1 MKEKVSLTEAAT
13 YLGVTK
19 QTLRNWDK
27 SGRLKSHRDPSNKYR
42 SYDFEDLQQVKEDVA
57 VYTAKKAKSPD
68 SKLQTTASRPTIDDQ
83 SIRRILSKLHNVL
96 RDSYPNSSIV
106 ERFDELAKILF
117 LRALS
122 EKGVV
127 PSDLFGQLLE
137 SRENYAKRI
146 RSAYSKACG
155 QFSEV
160 VPEQF
165 RSLKLSDASIE
176 QCGSFIEQLPVV
188 GGTLD
193 LKGLAFEEV
202 VRNTFEKGDNQ
213 QFFTP
218 NSITEFVVQMLGDKI
233 KGSVGDPASGTG
245 GFLVEILKQGLNQ
258 RKLSGF
264 EIDHRLAWITGINLL
279 VHGSNNFE
287 VRTLDGA
294 GTLDVSALKYAKTFD
309 VLLTNPPFGSDLSD
323 KASLD
328 ALELG
333 KGSASRR
340 RGILFIERCLE
351 LLKPNGHLAI
361 VIDDGVLSLP
371 SAADVR
377 DFILCKYQVEAI
389 VSLPESAFLPYAN
402 VNTSILFIKNC
413 RPKRHQLTFFA
424 KADNV
429 GRKPNGELDYI
440 YSNSGERILNNDLPK
455 IVAEWQSFQSTGRIN
470 KDEESIY
477 HADLTTLP
485 AGGENRIDFQFHHPS
500 RFDALNLLD
509 KSENPVLTLFE
520 LCSERTESIIPRS
533 ESRDAMLKF
542 TGLANMESFTGDAT
556 QVDTPSASIK
566 SAVKKYYPGDIL
578 FARMRPNLRKSC
590 LITFEKEGYTSAE
603 CIVLVPRKDDSGA
616 TILDPQLLSILL
628 RSDLVFGQIMHK
640 VAGIGRPRISVKD
653 LRKIRIPVPPEPKQR
668 ALLQAYRTQ
677 LKGAKSLREQAK
689 SLLNEAENLTA
700 NAVDSLSSGISK

>member
-1 MKEKVSLTEAAT
+1 MKEKVSLAEAAT

-27 SGRLKSHRDPSNKYR
+27 SGRLKPHRDPGNKYR

-57 VYTAKKAKSPD
+57 VYNAEKAKFAD
-68 SKLQTTASRPTIDDQ
+68 SKLQTRASSPTINDQ
-83 SIRRILSKLHNVL
+83 SMRQILSKLHNVL

-127 PSDLFGQLLE
+127 PTDLFGQLLE
-137 SRENYAKRI
+137 SEENYAKRI

-165 RSLKLSDASIE
+165 RTLKLSDASIE
-176 QCGSFIEQLPVV
+176 QCGSLIERLPVV

-258 RKLSGF
+258 QKLSGF

-294 GTLDVSALKYAKTFD
+294 GTLDVSALSFEKTFD

-333 KGSASRR
+333 KGCTSRR

-351 LLKPNGHLAI
+351 LLKPNGNLAI
-361 VIDDGVLSLP
+361 VIDEGVLSLP

-377 DFILCKYQVEAI
+377 YYLLSKYQVEAI
-389 VSLPESAFLPYAN
+389 VSLPESAFQPYAN

-413 RPKRHQLTFFA
+413 RPKKHQLTFFA

-429 GRKPNGELDYI
+429 GRKPNGAPDYI

-470 KDEESIY
+470 KAEESIY

-485 AGGENRIDFQFHHPS
+485 TGEENRIDFQFHHPS
-500 RFDALNLLD
+500 RFDALNVLE

-533 ESRDAMLKF
+533 ESRDAMLRF

-590 LITFEKEGYTSAE
+590 LITFEEEGYTSAE
-603 CIVLVPRKDDSGA
+603 CIVLVPRKDDSG
-616 TILDPQLLSILL
+616 TPILDPELLSILL

-668 ALLQAYRTQ
+668 ALLQAYRAQ
-677 LKGAKSLREQAK
+677 LKGARSLREQAK
-689 SLLNEAENLTA
+689 SLLSEAENLTT